1 MSGGGKTQTAT
12 QQVQIPPEVMAR
24 YNAVNARA
32 ETAAAKPFQAYSS
45 DPNAFVAPLTAT
57 QRAGIQNINQAAGMA
72 QPYFQTA
79 AGLTMAGSQG
89 VGPLTQEQIGYYQS
103 PYTQSVVD
111 ATRAGLQQQQGQQL
125 AQQQAEA
132 IKAGAFGGDRSG
144 IQRAQLMG
152 QQGLATAQAISPLYQ
167 QAYSQALQTAAGQQG
182 VRAQDLQRQLAA
194 GQQIGGLGTA
204 AQGAALAGAQA
215 QLGAGTA
222 EQQTEQAGKQALY
235 NQFLQE
241 RGYDF
246 QTAQF
251 LANIAMGT
259 GALSGSTT
267 TTTQPAPF
275 FSSDR
280 RDKTNIK
287 SLGDGLYAYDYKDD
301 VRRAEEEG
309 RPMPPKRVGPMAQDI
324 ERQDPDLVSEVNGHK
339 VVGRPQ
345 KAIGGFAGKGGVQ
358 APSYAP
364 PPNAAQNAARVYQN
378 MQTLQSAGTGGQLP
392 QGGQSAGQQ
401 AVDSS
406 APTQSQ
412 LMAGQG
418 QMLQSQGALTPAQMA
433 AIPGNSGIFTQPFGP
448 MGGPSI
454 GGKGSVQSN
463 PLPSQSVSYGQ
474 MSPSMPPMAPSY
486 GGMQRGF
493 GKGGVRAPSYAS
505 GGSVVGSEDMQ
516 AILAAIGQPLA
527 FYGGKGLYGGSGTGG
542 AGALGYIPQSQVA
555 QPKLVTA
562 GSLPQQRQSGLSD
575 ALDTG
580 SKIANFAKT
589 GKSALT
595 GSPAT
600 RDAAASR
607 GLFGSGGEFNKS
619 GFLSG
624 LGGGEA
630 GPSRAA
636 PPPPKGADKIAEAMP
651 QAEWDTKS
659 LFSPGRYSGGLV
671 RGHYAGGGAL
681 PYATGDMGEDPLQK
695 IGEPDE
701 QKHELMKPG
710 NLPQTGPG
718 AGDKLLDLGMKAAA
732 IFAMSDARMKD
743 NIEPVGELYDGQ
755 PIYRYNMKGS
765 PKTQLGL
772 MAQDLE
778 HNGHGDAVAGLGGI
792 KMVDYKRATDVAAGL
807 APRRGYA
814 TDGLVT
820 EQEDL
825 PLVLA
830 ALSQDDGRMGIP
842 SGVLPPVTLSDVEP
856 SPRDIRIA
864 SRAPADPGREP
875 VRSDAAPAAPTGV
888 APPSDTDRNEGV
900 IRDFLQRNAVA
911 ESGNRNIPNQ
921 AGTSS
926 AFGIH
931 QITKGTWDTIRN
943 RHPQLGLT
951 PEDRL
956 TVEGQQRAAP
966 YHARDLIRSME
977 EQGVPVNYQN
987 LRMGWFLGES
997 GGPSFIKGLQ
1007 EAPNAPAYTLVSP
1020 AAARANQS
1028 VFFNPDG
1035 SPRTA
1040 QEVYETIGGQRSG
1053 SRPPASQQA
1062 SGVAGGERSARPVSA
1077 GMDASEA
1084 PYAALFGGAF
1094 GGLDPR
1100 TQQALTSESF
1110 WVPALAG
1117 LGSMLSS
1124 KSPYLLGAVGEGLV
1138 GGTGAYT
1145 ALQKQSA
1152 DILKQRFDIARN
1164 VFRGPVMNKDGQ
1176 FVWEDTRTGEMLT
1189 QAEYQQRYNA
1199 FLTGRSGSAAPSTRA
1214 AEPRPGA
1221 EAVRTARE
1229 VIAAPAPAPS
1239 PAPAP
1244 APAPAPPVSDDMPA
1258 TPVPSGAPPAAA
1270 AAPATPPAA
1279 TAAEPNVA
1287 QMRQR
1292 ALENQALWS
1301 NTDPS
1306 MNPRVL
1312 LPQVNRL
1319 DGQIKELE
1327 GRADEVSRLA
1337 TAAAERNPQQGT
1349 IYQNQAQSLY
1359 AQAAKLRE
1367 EMRDKLARA
1376 NQSLDAAVQLD
1387 VKAAEARQTKTI
1399 ERDFLQ
1405 EILPDGTTVSLPPGT
1420 RLPSPAAPQP
1430 TQDQLAAPKK
1440 AEVDG
1445 RTGNLVLARPQAPAG
1460 GGRILPDLAGAPG
1473 AKVTVLGGDAKSQLA
1488 VDEQFQK
1495 DFMEKAPSISQARQR
1510 YMSLVNAFK
1519 LFESGSTAS
1528 TRAGWAAVAETF
1540 GYPEIARSIIN
1551 GEPAGVQWV
1560 EKEGPNLVLDTLK
1573 AATPRFAQ
1581 SEFTKLLED
1590 GTPSPNKL
1598 PQTNFQMV
1606 KSGVALLNRSEAF
1619 IRSWDRASREEGWR
1633 SPSAYYSAWGQ
1644 ANPMSKFEES
1654 VELQM
1659 GNFRGM
1665 PLPASDKWVP
1675 GVIYTAPSNLP
1686 AAQRDA
1692 LARFG
1697 VKPGEPFQYLG
1708 RDVPADQRIRRLDPR
1723 QLYSIPAMGQ

>member
-24 YNAVNARA
+24 YNAVNKRA
-32 ETAAAKPFQAYSS
+32 EGAAAQPFQAYSQ
-45 DPNAFVAPLTAT
+45 DPSAFVAPLTQT
-57 QRAGIQNINQAAGMA
+57 QQSAIQNINQAAGMT

-79 AGLTMAGSQG
+79 AGLTLGGAQG
-89 VGPLTQEQIGYYQS
+89 VGPLTQQQIGYYQN
-103 PYTQSVVD
+103 PFTQSVVG
-111 ATRAGLQQQQGQQL
+111 ATLASLQEEQGQQL
-125 AQQQAEA
+125 ARQQAEA
-132 IKAGAFGGDRSG
+132 IKAGAFGGDRAG
-144 IQRAQLMG
+144 IQRALLQA
-152 QQGLATAQAISPLYQ
+152 QQGYATAQAISPLYQ
-167 QAYSQALQTAAGQQG
+167 QAYQQAVQTAAGQQG
-182 VRAQDLQRQLAA
+182 VMAQDLQRQLAA
-194 GQQIGGLGTA
+194 GQQLGGLGA
-204 AQGAALAGAQA
+204 SGQQAALAGAQA

-222 EQQTEQAGKQALY
+222 EQQTQQAGKQALY

-241 RGYDF
+241 RGYPF
-246 QTAQF
+246 QVAQF

-267 TTTQPAPF
+267 ATTQPAPF
-275 FSSDR
+275 FSDER
-280 RDKTNIK
+280 EKTNIQP
-287 SLGDGLYAYDYKDD
+287 LGDGLYAYDYTAD
-301 VRRAEEEG
+301 VEAAERDG

-324 ERQDPDLVSEVNGHK
+324 EERAPGLVGDVNGHK
-339 VVGRPQ
+339 VVDMNSMGGLVGRSG
-345 KAIGGFAGKGGVQ
+345 A
-358 APSYAP
+358 YA
-364 PPNAAQNAARVYQN
+364 
-378 MQTLQSAGTGGQLP
+378 TGGQ
-392 QGGQSAGQQ
+392 
-401 AVDSS
+401 
-406 APTQSQ
+406 
-412 LMAGQG
+412 
-418 QMLQSQGALTPAQMA
+418 
-433 AIPGNSGIFTQPFGP
+433 
-448 MGGPSI
+448 
-454 GGKGSVQSN
+454 
-463 PLPSQSVSYGQ
+463 
-474 MSPSMPPMAPSY
+474 
-486 GGMQRGF
+486 
-493 GKGGVRAPSYAS
+493 
-505 GGSVVGSEDMQ
+505 VVGSEDMR

-542 AGALGYIPQSQVA
+542 AGAPGYIPQSQVA
-555 QPKLVTA
+555 QPRLITA
-562 GSLPQQRQSGLSD
+562 GGLPAQRPSGLSE

-580 SKIANFAKT
+580 SKIAGLAKT
-589 GKSALT
+589 GKGALT

-636 PPPPKGADKIAEAMP
+636 PPAPKGADKIAEAMP
-651 QAEWDTKS
+651 QAEWDIS
-659 LFSPGRYSGGLV
+659 RSFGYRGGLM
-671 RGHYAGGGAL
+671 RNDYAMGGAL

-701 QKHELMKPG
+701 QKRELMTPG
-710 NLPQTGPG
+710 KLGAPAPG
-718 AGDKLLDLGMKAAA
+718 LGNELLDAGSKIASIAKVAMM
-732 IFAMSDARMKD
+732 FAPSDARMKD

-778 HNGHGDAVAGLGGI
+778 HNGHGDAVAGLGGL

-856 SPRDIRIA
+856 PPRGVRIA
-864 SRAPADPGREP
+864 SRTPADPGREP

-931 QITKGTWDTIRN
+931 QITRGTWDTIRN
-943 RHPQLGLT
+943 RYPQLGLT

-956 TVEGQQRAAP
+956 TIEGQERAAP
-966 YHARDLIRSME
+966 YHARDLVRSME

-997 GGPSFIKGLQ
+997 GGPSFVKGLQ

-1053 SRPPASQQA
+1053 SRTPASQQA

-1084 PYAALFGGAF
+1084 PYATLFGGAF

-1244 APAPAPPVSDDMPA
+1244 APTPAPPVSDDMPA

-1270 AAPATPPAA
+1270 TAPATPPA
-1279 TAAEPNVA
+1279 AAEPNVA

-1359 AQAAKLRE
+1359 AQAGKLRE

-1387 VKAAEARQTKTI
+1387 VKAAEARQTGTI
-1399 ERDFLQ
+1399 QREFKE
-1405 EILPDGTTVSLPPGT
+1405 EISPDGTKISLAPGT
-1420 RLPSPAAPQP
+1420 RLPPPVAPQP
-1430 TQDQLAAPKK
+1430 TRDQLLSPAK
-1440 AEVDG
+1440 AQIDLE
-1445 RTGNLVLARPQAPAG
+1445 GNIILAQPQAPAG
-1460 GGRILPDLAGAPG
+1460 GGLILPDLPPG
-1473 AKVTVLGGDAKSQLA
+1473 AKVTELSPVAKNQIE
-1488 VDEQFQK
+1488 VDGQFQK
-1495 DFMEKAPSISQARQR
+1495 DFMEKAPSIGQARQR
-1510 YMSLVNAFK
+1510 YMGLINAFK

-1540 GYPEIARSIIN
+1540 GYPDIARSIIN
-1551 GEPAGVQWV
+1551 GEPAGAQWV
-1560 EKEGPNLVLDTLK
+1560 EKIGPNLVLDTLK

-1581 SEFTKLLED
+1581 SEFVTLQDK
-1590 GTPSPNKL
+1590 GTPEPNKL

-1606 KSGVALLNRSEAF
+1606 KEGLALLNRSEAF

-1644 ANPMSKFEES
+1644 ANPLSKFEES

-1675 GVIYTAPSNLP
+1675 GTIYTAPSNLP